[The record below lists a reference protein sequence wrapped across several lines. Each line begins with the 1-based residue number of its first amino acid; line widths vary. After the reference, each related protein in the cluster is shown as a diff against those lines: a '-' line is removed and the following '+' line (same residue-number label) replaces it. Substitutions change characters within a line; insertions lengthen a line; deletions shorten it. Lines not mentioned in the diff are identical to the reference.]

1 MVWPKEEKKIDIAS
15 WVQCG
20 YHTCNTRTRLNTMN
34 SLLQKVCWCF
44 VNTFWAKWGTKTSFF
59 LSTLWKYY
67 LNPLWIKRLMI
78 RNVLVVLWGLHLT
91 WWVYFPYLL
100 FSEFPCWLWVLPF
113 YICLGVD
120 SWISYIW
127 TLGFVNLHVHFF
139 LQTWKVS
146 GYESFK

>member
-1 MVWPKEEKKIDIAS
+1 MVNSSTLTKRHSQKTHNLKNVICIHSISVDKILHI
-15 WVQCG
+15 C
-20 YHTCNTRTRLNTMN
+20 
-34 SLLQKVCWCF
+34 
-44 VNTFWAKWGTKTSFF
+44 TSFFSFFF